1 MPAEYLVRGHV
12 SEKTDAFA
20 FGIVVG
26 ELVTGLDGRET
37 RELLEGAKGT
47 DGHGTLNNTRL
58 EPKCFTYVYA
68 VCLSVHV

>member
-47 DGHGTLNNTRL
+47 DGHGTVNNT
-58 EPKCFTYVYA
+58 PP
-68 VCLSVHV
+68 